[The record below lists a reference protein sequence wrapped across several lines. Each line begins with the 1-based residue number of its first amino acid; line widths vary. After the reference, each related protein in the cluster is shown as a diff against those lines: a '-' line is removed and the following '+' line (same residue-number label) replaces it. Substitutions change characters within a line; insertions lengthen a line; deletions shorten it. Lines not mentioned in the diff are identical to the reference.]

1 MYLDLKRGFELITA
15 TNLKLDQRL
24 REITILNEINATV
37 AEIQEH
43 EILLSHILALVVKR
57 FDVESASIMIMADGR
72 TLLVKSVFPEAE
84 ESDETRYH
92 GWLSWGE
99 GIAGI
104 AIAEKT
110 VIIANSGDKDPRF
123 IPTRQNQSNVN
134 SLMAAPLIVENK
146 GLGVLNLVNHRQG
159 EFNQADRE
167 LLESVSHPVAVALSK
182 VILNEVAITDGMTGL
197 YLKRYFDVRLTEEV
211 RRSRRYGNCLSLLFC
226 DIDHFKKVNDTYGH
240 QAGDEVIITFAERI
254 RQSIRLDSDI
264 AGRWGG
270 EEFAVILPQDGAGGA
285 KILAERIRESVK
297 NTPFPTRAGEL
308 SITVSIGVATLP
320 MHGTTPDELVHA
332 ADKAL
337 YVAKESGRDRVVL
350 CSVEDVKK
358 TEITDEQAT
367 TEVVGTTS

>member
-1 MYLDLKRGFELITA
+1 
-15 TNLKLDQRL
+15 
-24 REITILNEINATV
+24 
-37 AEIQEH
+37 
-43 EILLSHILALVVKR
+43 
-57 FDVESASIMIMADGR
+57 
-72 TLLVKSVFPEAE
+72 
-84 ESDETRYH
+84 
-92 GWLSWGE
+92 
-99 GIAGI
+99 
-104 AIAEKT
+104 
-110 VIIANSGDKDPRF
+110 
-123 IPTRQNQSNVN
+123 
-134 SLMAAPLIVENK
+134 
-146 GLGVLNLVNHRQG
+146 
-159 EFNQADRE
+159 
-167 LLESVSHPVAVALSK
+167 
-182 VILNEVAITDGMTGL
+182 
-197 YLKRYFDVRLTEEV
+197 
-211 RRSRRYGNCLSLLFC
+211 LSLLFC